1 MPTAPLSRRRA
12 TELQPVTP
20 ELLRGYTIVHK
31 TLGTFAGIIVNI
43 KGTDAMVKVTST
55 NDYLRGRNV
64 AVGESVML
72 TIAWCE
78 FREVRG

>member
-1 MPTAPLSRRRA
+1 MSTAPLSRRRT

-20 ELLRGYTIVHK
+20 VLLRGYTIVHK
-31 TLGTFAGIIVNI
+31 TLGKFAGVIINI

-64 AVGESVML
+64 AVGESIML

-78 FREVRG
+78 FTEARG